1 MKFILRAVINI
12 VIPCPLILLGWY
24 IIRSTLSIIGMLGIA
39 LQCVFALI
47 LVYLINRLLN
57 KIIFLKLSN
66 KENLWNIKLGII
78 ILGL

>member
-1 MKFILRAVINI
+1 MKFMLRTVINI

-24 IIRSTLSIIGMLGIA
+24 IIRSTLSIIGMPGIA

-66 KENLWNIKLGII
+66 KENLWNIT
-78 ILGL
+78 GLMKSCS